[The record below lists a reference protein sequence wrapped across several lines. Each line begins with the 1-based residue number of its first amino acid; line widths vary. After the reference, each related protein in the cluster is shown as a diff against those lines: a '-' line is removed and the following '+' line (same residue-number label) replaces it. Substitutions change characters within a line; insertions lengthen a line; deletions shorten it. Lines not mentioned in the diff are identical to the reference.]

1 MRHAEIGTSGIRS
14 SRLGLGCMSF
24 AGVYGDGDETE
35 ITRTVKEALALG
47 VTMFDTADVYGSG
60 RSESLLGRA
69 LAGRRDQA
77 IIATKFGNIDHAGS
91 QPTSELFE
99 GRWETCGRPD
109 YVKSACDRSLTNLGV
124 ETIDLYYIHRIDPTV
139 PIEDTIGAMAELVSA
154 GKIRAIGLSEA
165 GETTIRR
172 AHAVHPV
179 AALQSEYSL
188 WSRDVEAKVLP
199 LCRELGISFVAY
211 SPLGRGFLT
220 GKVPRVNELSQ
231 QDWRRHQPRF
241 ETDNY
246 EKNRK
251 LLDQIDGMAKEKS
264 CTKGQLALAWVLAR
278 ESNMFAIPGSK
289 TVAHLSENAGAAD
302 IALSVGDIAA
312 LDAAFPLGAA
322 AGARYPEA
330 QMRRVEQ

>member
-1 MRHAEIGTSGIRS
+1 M
-14 SRLGLGCMSF
+14 
-24 AGVYGDGDETE
+24 
-35 ITRTVKEALALG
+35 
-47 VTMFDTADVYGSG
+47 
-60 RSESLLGRA
+60 
-69 LAGRRDQA
+69 
-77 IIATKFGNIDHAGS
+77 
-91 QPTSELFE
+91 
-99 GRWETCGRPD
+99 
-109 YVKSACDRSLTNLGV
+109 
-124 ETIDLYYIHRIDPTV
+124 
-139 PIEDTIGAMAELVSA
+139 PIEDTVGAMAELVSA

-172 AHAVHPV
+172 AHAVHPI

-188 WSRDVEAKVLP
+188 WSRDVETRILP

-220 GKVPRVNELSQ
+220 GKVPQIDELSQ

-241 ETDNY
+241 EIDNY

-264 CTKGQLALAWVLAR
+264 CTKGQLALAWILAQ

-289 TVAHLSENAGAAD
+289 TVAHLSENAGAAG
-302 IALSVGDIAA
+302 ITLSVDDIDT
-312 LDAAFPLGAA
+312 LNTAFPLGVA

-330 QMRRVEQ
+330 QMRRVER